1 MTFFLPLTEVFAFA
15 RSCFPTLSLSRSC
28 LASLYCVFAIE
39 DSSVNFLSAAMARLK
54 STTRPIGVVAGC
66 GSKGHE
72 SKGSAKRTES
82 MLPSDTIY
90 HSGAGD
96 DANEG
101 SHTRS
106 YYFGPSTITV
116 SHIRG
121 MIDHIYFSEGM
132 VHETE
137 EETIVEPNA
146 DEVVD
151 YEEFFTAGLRMPLHP
166 VLADIL

>member
-1 MTFFLPLTEVFAFA
+1 
-15 RSCFPTLSLSRSC
+15 
-28 LASLYCVFAIE
+28 
-39 DSSVNFLSAAMARLK
+39 
-54 STTRPIGVVAGC
+54 
-66 GSKGHE
+66 
-72 SKGSAKRTES
+72 
-82 MLPSDTIY
+82 MLPSDTRY

-166 VLADIL
+166 VLDDIL